1 MLNKWRFYV
10 RRIVIEIG
18 GSFAQLTS
26 VVFECALETVLI
38 FSIRLHTTSQ
48 TYTCLFF
55 CLITE
60 KSVTTTEKLIG
71 HKMFFVPL
79 YKVFGK
85 YFQFDK

>member
-38 FSIRLHTTSQ
+38 FSVRLHKRTHACS
-48 TYTCLFF
+48 
-55 CLITE
+55 
-60 KSVTTTEKLIG
+60 
-71 HKMFFVPL
+71 FV
-79 YKVFGK
+79 
-85 YFQFDK
+85 